1 MLLPGLPVVI
11 LVHSGLATVHG
22 RSPVPLSGA
31 DLQLEAVY
39 WAPLQGTWVVAYL
52 ATDRG
57 HRVAAYL
64 AVDCVPAMHGD
75 GFGTLS
81 VM

>member
-1 MLLPGLPVVI
+1 MA
-11 LVHSGLATVHG
+11 VHLCLYRGQICNW
-22 RSPVPLSGA
+22 RLSMT
-31 DLQLEAVY
+31 
-39 WAPLQGTWVVAYL
+39 PLQGTWVVANV
-52 ATDRG
+52 ATNRG
-57 HRVAAYL
+57 HRVAAHS